1 MKTIKADLSN
11 EGRLDILEMVRAY
24 RGGTIPRVFSTI
36 SVFSSLTV
44 GYTRE
49 VDHFQFV
56 QFRWDQC
63 TQLQER
69 RKIEQEAFSGQLL
82 GIIATNALELGIDIG
97 TLDAV
102 IMLGFPFTV
111 SNFVRSTS
119 FCILRLFLKSR
130 QKQQAG
136 RAGRRSRDSLAIM
149 VADPFPIDQHYVQ
162 NPDELFE
169 HTLDDLIIDT
179 DNEVILE
186 GKLVLLPRLL

>member
-1 MKTIKADLSN
+1 M
-11 EGRLDILEMVRAY
+11 
-24 RGGTIPRVFSTI
+24 
-36 SVFSSLTV
+36 
-44 GYTRE
+44 
-49 VDHFQFV
+49 
-56 QFRWDQC
+56 
-63 TQLQER
+63 
-69 RKIEQEAFSGQLL
+69 L

-119 FCILRLFLKSR
+119 LCILRLFLKSR

-149 VADPFPIDQHYVQ
+149 VADPFPVDQHYVQ
-162 NPDELFE
+162 NPDDLFE

-186 GKLVLLPRLL
+186 GKLVLFPTLL

>member
-1 MKTIKADLSN
+1 M
-11 EGRLDILEMVRAY
+11 
-24 RGGTIPRVFSTI
+24 
-36 SVFSSLTV
+36 
-44 GYTRE
+44 
-49 VDHFQFV
+49 
-56 QFRWDQC
+56 
-63 TQLQER
+63 
-69 RKIEQEAFSGQLL
+69 L

-119 FCILRLFLKSR
+119 LCILRLFLKSR

-149 VADPFPIDQHYVQ
+149 VVDPFPVDQHYVQ
-162 NPDELFE
+162 NPDDLFE

-186 GKLVLLPRLL
+186 GELVLFPILL